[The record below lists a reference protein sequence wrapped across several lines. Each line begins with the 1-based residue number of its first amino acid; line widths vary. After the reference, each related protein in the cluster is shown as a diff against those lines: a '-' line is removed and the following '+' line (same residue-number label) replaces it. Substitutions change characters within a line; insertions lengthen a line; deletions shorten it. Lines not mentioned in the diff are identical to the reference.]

1 MRRKKQMLDHLD
13 YHRNHIEEIEKG
25 DLADDVKKNIIVW
38 EERNIKVSQ
47 QMIDKI
53 DKKLK

>member
-1 MRRKKQMLDHLD
+1 MRIKKRMLSNIE

-25 DLADDVKKNIIVW
+25 DLADDVKKNIFVW
-38 EERNIKVSQ
+38 EEMNIKVGQ

>member
-1 MRRKKQMLDHLD
+1 MRRKKQMLGNIE
-13 YHRNHIEEIEKG
+13 YHKNNMEEIEKG

-38 EERNIKVSQ
+38 EERNIKVGQ

>member
-1 MRRKKQMLDHLD
+1 MRRKKQMLGYLD

-38 EERNIKVSQ
+38 EERNIKVGQ
-47 QMIDKI
+47 QMIAKI